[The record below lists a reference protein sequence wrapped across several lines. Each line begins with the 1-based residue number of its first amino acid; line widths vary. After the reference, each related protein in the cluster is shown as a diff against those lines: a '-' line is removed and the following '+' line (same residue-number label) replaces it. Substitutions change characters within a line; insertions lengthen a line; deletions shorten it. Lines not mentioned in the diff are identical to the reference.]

1 MPNLPKTIS
10 RKQAIHLIN
19 SIKDGSIFT
28 VEFIKRTTG
37 EHRIMNCRKGV
48 TKHLA
53 GGELAFDPKK
63 KALIGVFDMQKR
75 QYRFIST
82 ESILSLHA
90 DGEKYEVSDSSI
102 D

>member
-1 MPNLPKTIS
+1 MPTIS
-10 RKQAIHLIN
+10 RKQAVRMIN

-37 EHRIMNCRKGV
+37 ERRIMNCRKGV
-48 TKHLA
+48 TKHLT

-82 ESILSLHA
+82 ESILTLNA
-90 DGEKYEVSDSSI
+90 DGEQYKVTDDQS
-102 D
+102 